1 MRGIMIWR
9 CTTRTTGTCAGGE
22 RQLDAQWARSAGG
35 LPGGGSPRPREVLGV
50 ETCPS
55 CGYSRRGLPEG
66 HRCPECGLARDGGT
80 VVFDVTR
87 RRSRAWLVAGAL
99 LTAWVAVALLC
110 GLARNDPLIIGVYGA
125 ATLLAGSAWIIWLRS
140 LGRRCVVVTS
150 SEVACHQRGRR
161 TWAVSLRRVW
171 RAEVSNLSREIAL
184 FDREGRRIATLPPFA
199 GVDQKVAEALCGAI
213 NERVEGRGA
222 PDGPARQA

>member
-1 MRGIMIWR
+1 MHRRPDG
-9 CTTRTTGTCAGGE
+9 AGS
-22 RQLDAQWARSAGG
+22 LW
-35 LPGGGSPRPREVLGV
+35 PREALAV

-66 HRCPECGLARDGGT
+66 HRCPECGLAFESGT

-87 RRSRAWLVAGAL
+87 RRSPGWLVAGAL
-99 LTAWVAVALLC
+99 LTAWVAVALLF

-125 ATLLAGSAWIIWLRS
+125 ATLLAGSAWIMWLRS

-184 FDREGRRIATLPPFA
+184 FDREGRRIALLPPFA
-199 GVDQKVAEALCGAI
+199 GVDRKVAESLCGAI
-213 NERVEGRGA
+213 NERLERRGVA
-222 PDGPARQA
+222 DGPVLQA